1 MDFNKGYQMKSRNNK
16 KNSKAFSQKNENR
29 SPVIEE
35 FIKDFRNNEMAAIAE
50 LDEERQT
57 RIVNWAKDMVDR
69 YGSLLQDYSAKIKD
83 RADLPC
89 PREDLKIAI
98 KVLLP
103 AYLAKRSDDTVN
115 LLKDRYVRLSAFQAL
130 SPEDKE
136 SISKKLKENDP
147 ESELTDISLFPT
159 YQKYMQIIISEQNAF
174 LEEINAFVRD
184 LKVPK

>member
-1 MDFNKGYQMKSRNNK
+1 MKSTNK
-16 KNSKAFSQKNENR
+16 DKNSEAIYHRNEKR
-29 SPVIEE
+29 APLIDD
-35 FIKDFRNNEMAAIAE
+35 FIKDFRKNGMAAIASQ
-50 LDEERQT
+50 DEKKQAA
-57 RIVNWAKDMVDR
+57 IVKWAQNMVDR

-136 SISKKLKENDP
+136 SISIKLKDNDP
-147 ESELTDISLFPT
+147 ESELTDVSLFPT